1 MGLPR
6 AVGDAAIEIARFVR
20 APQAEPAE
28 AEQESMEETANQYP
42 QPHAT
47 SDPAAVPLCVDLDGT
62 LVRSDTLWET
72 ILQLARHRPA
82 KIVPLLAA
90 YFRGGR
96 SAFKSAAVDALVIDP
111 AALPYHDDVL
121 AEIRRARASGRPVL
135 LVTGANERLAHA
147 VADHVGLFDGVI
159 GSRPGSNNTGH
170 DKADELSRRFGLRQF
185 DYFGNSHAD
194 LKVWAQAHA
203 AQVIG
208 DERLKARA
216 ARLAPVTFHAAA
228 GTVSRSRAIVQA
240 LRPSLW
246 PLDFLVFLPALA
258 AGGVGRHTITAFI
271 GVWCLAAG
279 CRILGELTDLP
290 GVRARPGAASRPFAA
305 GNLPLS
311 QGVAMAGSLLA
322 FAGVVAVFVLPAR
335 VLAILAAFAA
345 VSLLQVAFV
354 PRRPG
359 ANAIFAAV
367 LVALRL
373 AAGYEAVR
381 AGSSD
386 SRPAAVASV
395 AAVQGSWRN

>member
-1 MGLPR
+1 MDR
-6 AVGDAAIEIARFVR
+6 ASSSE
-20 APQAEPAE
+20 
-28 AEQESMEETANQYP
+28 N
-42 QPHAT
+42 
-47 SDPAAVPLCVDLDGT
+47 DPAAVPLCVDLDGT
-62 LVRSDTLWET
+62 LVRSDTLWESV
-72 ILQLARHRPA
+72 LQLVKRRPA
-82 KIVPLLAA
+82 KILPLMAA

-111 AALPYHDDVL
+111 AALPYHDDVI

-170 DKADELSRRFGLRQF
+170 DKADELSRRYGLRQF

-208 DERLKARA
+208 DERLKAQA

-271 GVWCLAAG
+271 GVWCLAAAF
-279 CRILGELTDLP
+279 RILGELMDLP
-290 GVRARPGAASRPFAA
+290 GIRRRPELARHPFAA

-311 QGVAMAGSLLA
+311 QGVAMATALFLAGFACIALSGPGVAVWAGVFVAVSLARVAFAPAVAWVELA
-322 FAGVVAVFVLPAR
+322 FA
-335 VLAILAAFAA
+335 AILVLLRVAIGVAAAGMMP
-345 VSLLQVAFV
+345 AFV
-354 PRRPG
+354 
-359 ANAIFAAV
+359 
-367 LVALRL
+367 
-373 AAGYEAVR
+373 
-381 AGSSD
+381 
-386 SRPAAVASV
+386 
-395 AAVQGSWRN
+395 

>member
-1 MGLPR
+1 
-6 AVGDAAIEIARFVR
+6 
-20 APQAEPAE
+20 
-28 AEQESMEETANQYP
+28 MEDTANQH
-42 QPHAT
+42 PHAT

-72 ILQLARHRPA
+72 ILQLAKRHPA

-111 AALPYHDDVL
+111 AMLPYHDDVL
-121 AEIRRARASGRPVL
+121 AEIRRARDAGRPVL

-147 VADHVGLFDGVI
+147 VAEHVGLFDGVI

-170 DKADELSRRFGLRQF
+170 DKADELSRRFGLRRF

-208 DERLKARA
+208 NERLKARA

-228 GTVSRSRAIVQA
+228 GTVGRGRAIVQA

-246 PLDFLVFLPALA
+246 ALDFLVFLPALA
-258 AGGVGRHTITAFI
+258 AGHAGWHTITAFI
-271 GVWCLAAG
+271 GVWCLAAAF
-279 CRILGELTDLP
+279 RILGELTDLP
-290 GVRARPGAASRPFAA
+290 GVRARPGAARYPFAA

-311 QGVAMAGSLLA
+311 QGVAMATALILAGCACIALSGPGVAVWAGVFVAVSVARLALAPAAGWVELA
-322 FAGVVAVFVLPAR
+322 FAVVLVLVRLAIGAAAAGMLPAI
-335 VLAILAAFAA
+335 V
-345 VSLLQVAFV
+345 
-354 PRRPG
+354 
-359 ANAIFAAV
+359 
-367 LVALRL
+367 
-373 AAGYEAVR
+373 
-381 AGSSD
+381 
-386 SRPAAVASV
+386 
-395 AAVQGSWRN
+395 